1 MIAPLTRSLEEILL
15 GIKEE
20 NLSIVFYIGK
30 NFDNYILEINLQIYN
45 LWSNAEFSWSKL
57 AFFLSDEALRYLS

>member
-45 LWSNAEFSWSKL
+45 L
-57 AFFLSDEALRYLS
+57 

>member
-20 NLSIVFYIGK
+20 NLSIVFCIGK
-30 NFDNYILEINLQIYN
+30 NIDNFIL
-45 LWSNAEFSWSKL
+45 
-57 AFFLSDEALRYLS
+57 